1 MILRNRLNSRFLL
14 LPLLLAIIT
23 VAAHAQ
29 QNSEIVGT
37 VTDKQGAVVSGA
49 KVSLTEPTTGLVKE
63 SVSNESGLFSFPGLN
78 LGTYDLKVSATG
90 FETFVQQGLQLN
102 VSQTLRADAQLT
114 VGSVSQTVTVAANA
128 IQVQAD
134 SNVVSTLI
142 NADQIANLATENRNF
157 AALAALGLGVS
168 SALPA
173 NNTPTSVA
181 SNFTISVNGLRQS
194 HNIWLI
200 DGGEADDRGG
210 AGGMSIMPSQ
220 DAIAQFETLSSNY
233 PPDYGISSGATITLG
248 IKSGTQNFHGGLWE
262 FNRNTAYNANSY
274 FNKQASP
281 VQPRTKLNYNIF
293 GGNIGGPI
301 FIPGHYNVDKQ
312 RTFFFFNLEERRLI
326 QGSSPNSVQTLAAAD
341 YPVAGTN
348 LQYVAPAFASS
359 TVINVPVIGDP
370 NFNAKLVAAG
380 IPVPVAGQKP
390 EPWPN
395 QVIPASFFDPNAIA
409 YLNTGVVPK
418 PNLTNGDN
426 ISSANQPIYVTDYV
440 LRVDHKINDKYQ
452 LLGHYLHD
460 AVNQSYA
467 QPMLGWSGSSYP
479 TISSVLNNPSY
490 GAVVKLTGTLQPN
503 LLIEATFNYDGN
515 IIDITNSPN
524 SLVPAGWS
532 VNNFFNNG
540 SKNLPGLT
548 WGAPYG
554 THISPGSAPWKNA
567 AQDYS
572 PIFSVSYTEGK
583 HAMKF
588 GFGYNRYTK
597 NQQLFGEPG
606 SNVTFGTLTG
616 DSFMDMVLGLDQN
629 YDQTEALPIRHYV
642 NQTTSGYVMDNWK
655 VTPRLS
661 LQLGLRYDALPHAW
675 ERNNQVSNFNP
686 ALYVPSAAATFDLT
700 TGAID
705 PASAGLVTIGG
716 TPFYLNGIYQA
727 GQNGYPRGL
736 VTNYYNTL
744 QPRVGF
750 SDDLFGDGKTV
761 LRGGIGWF
769 YERLQGNDIYNAATN
784 EPFYNDPTANSV
796 YFSNPKTSFTTGGAS
811 ASPIGAQGLTNLNP
825 YYPAPAVTQFS
836 LGVQREVKPSVI
848 WVVQYIGNI
857 AWHQNIERQINTASL
872 ATPLL
877 INPDAAIANYTRAN
891 LGDPGNNS
899 GTNPSPGIICP
910 SCGKSITAPNSLR
923 TYPGFAGITQEEN
936 TTNGTYNGF
945 QTGLRGQNWHG
956 LSGEVDYTW
965 SHEIDITTYDLATVS
980 NPFNL
985 KYDKGSGALD
995 RRNILSINYIYN
1007 FPNYPGDNAFAKQL
1021 LNGWQISGTA
1031 IFESGVIINN
1041 QGPGLGL
1048 NYDPIGLDGGYTNR
1062 PNINWAL
1069 KSYPKKQKEWF
1080 NPNAFSSPLPAWAG
1094 GINQGFGDARKDAV
1108 LGPGQTNFNTSFF
1121 KTFPIHENV
1130 SFKFRFETFNTWNHT
1145 EFQNVGNN
1153 YNVNKAGVIQG
1164 NFGQITSTMDP
1175 RVMELGGQLTF

>member
-262 FNRNTAYNANSY
+262 YNRNTAYNANSY

-540 SKNLPGLT
+540 SKNLP
-548 WGAPYG
+548 
-554 THISPGSAPWKNA
+554 
-567 AQDYS
+567 D
-572 PIFSVSYTEGK
+572 
-583 HAMKF
+583 
-588 GFGYNRYTK
+588 
-597 NQQLFGEPG
+597 
-606 SNVTFGTLTG
+606 
-616 DSFMDMVLGLDQN
+616 
-629 YDQTEALPIRHYV
+629 
-642 NQTTSGYVMDNWK
+642 
-655 VTPRLS
+655 
-661 LQLGLRYDALPHAW
+661 
-675 ERNNQVSNFNP
+675 
-686 ALYVPSAAATFDLT
+686 
-700 TGAID
+700 
-705 PASAGLVTIGG
+705 
-716 TPFYLNGIYQA
+716 
-727 GQNGYPRGL
+727 
-736 VTNYYNTL
+736 
-744 QPRVGF
+744 
-750 SDDLFGDGKTV
+750 
-761 LRGGIGWF
+761 
-769 YERLQGNDIYNAATN
+769 
-784 EPFYNDPTANSV
+784 
-796 YFSNPKTSFTTGGAS
+796 
-811 ASPIGAQGLTNLNP
+811 
-825 YYPAPAVTQFS
+825 
-836 LGVQREVKPSVI
+836 
-848 WVVQYIGNI
+848 
-857 AWHQNIERQINTASL
+857 
-872 ATPLL
+872 
-877 INPDAAIANYTRAN
+877 
-891 LGDPGNNS
+891 
-899 GTNPSPGIICP
+899 
-910 SCGKSITAPNSLR
+910 
-923 TYPGFAGITQEEN
+923 
-936 TTNGTYNGF
+936 
-945 QTGLRGQNWHG
+945 
-956 LSGEVDYTW
+956 
-965 SHEIDITTYDLATVS
+965 
-980 NPFNL
+980 
-985 KYDKGSGALD
+985 
-995 RRNILSINYIYN
+995 
-1007 FPNYPGDNAFAKQL
+1007 
-1021 LNGWQISGTA
+1021 
-1031 IFESGVIINN
+1031 
-1041 QGPGLGL
+1041 
-1048 NYDPIGLDGGYTNR
+1048 
-1062 PNINWAL
+1062 
-1069 KSYPKKQKEWF
+1069 
-1080 NPNAFSSPLPAWAG
+1080 
-1094 GINQGFGDARKDAV
+1094 
-1108 LGPGQTNFNTSFF
+1108 
-1121 KTFPIHENV
+1121 
-1130 SFKFRFETFNTWNHT
+1130 
-1145 EFQNVGNN
+1145 
-1153 YNVNKAGVIQG
+1153 
-1164 NFGQITSTMDP
+1164 
-1175 RVMELGGQLTF
+1175 